1 MMLIL
6 ATGFGLG
13 VLLTALA
20 AQPRKLRTSYG
31 SASWTA
37 GTIGTITMTAA
48 PFGADSP
55 SQRAEAARAAID
67 KALS

>member
-1 MMLIL
+1 MLVL

-20 AQPRKLRTSYG
+20 AQPRKSRDAIEDIETPYRM
-31 SASWTA
+31 TA
-37 GTIGTITMTAA
+37 GTITLTCA

-55 SQRAEAARAAID
+55 SQRSDRARAAIA
-67 KALS
+67 KALK